1 MMNLHKLRKKL
12 FWFTQILLALVVIVF
27 VGPLISR

>member
-1 MMNLHKLRKKL
+1 MNFDRSRKKL
-12 FWFTQILLALVVIVF
+12 FWFTQVLLPLMVIVF